1 MEYSKMAVKK
11 VQFNSQIFEINYE
24 ILNPK
29 NKKDLIILHGW
40 GSNKEIMKQAFSKT
54 LPQFR
59 HIYIDMPG
67 FGKSSNEYILN
78 SEAYA
83 DVIEKFLK
91 EINATKDIIMGHS
104 FGGKIATLLNPK
116 LLVLLSNS
124 GVLIPKPLSIRLK
137 IGFYKIFK
145 NIGGN
150 GLSKFFASKDVEGMS
165 QNMYETF
172 KIVVNEDFSDI
183 FASHS
188 GKTLIFWG
196 KDDTATPLWSGEKV
210 ASLIQ
215 NSTFYP
221 LEGDHFFFLK
231 NSIFIEKVINGEF

>member
-1 MEYSKMAVKK
+1 MAVKK
-11 VQFNSQIFEINYE
+11 VQLDSQTFEINYK

-29 NKKDLIILHGW
+29 NEKDLIILHGW
-40 GSNKEIMKQAFSKT
+40 GSNKEIMKQAFSKI

-78 SEAYA
+78 SQSYA

-91 EINATKDIIMGHS
+91 EINAKKDIIIGHS
-104 FGGKIATLLNPK
+104 FGGKVATLLNPE
-116 LLVLLSNS
+116 LLILLSNS
-124 GVLIPKPLSIRLK
+124 GIPIPKPFSVRFK
-137 IGFYKIFK
+137 IKLFKLLK

-150 GLSKFFASKDVEGMS
+150 ALSKFFASKDVEGMS
-165 QNMYETF
+165 QTMYETF

-196 KDDTATPLWSGEKV
+196 KEDTATPLWSGEKV
-210 ASLIQ
+210 ASLID

-231 NSIFIEKVINGEF
+231 HSIFIEKVINGKF